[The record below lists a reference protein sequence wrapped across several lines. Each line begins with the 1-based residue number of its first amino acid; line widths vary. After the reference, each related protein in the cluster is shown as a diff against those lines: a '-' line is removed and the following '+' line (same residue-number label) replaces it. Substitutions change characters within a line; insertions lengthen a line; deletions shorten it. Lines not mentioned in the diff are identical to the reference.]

1 MKIIPVIDYMH
12 GQVVLAEKGMRGSYQ
27 AVNSEL
33 CKHAE
38 LHSVIKKLLSLANF
52 SIIYIAD
59 LDSIENQNL
68 NLSLWPQIFATYPQ
82 LEFWCDIGAQ
92 VSAWNRIMNNTS
104 NARPIVG
111 SESFNNLADLTA
123 TIEDIKEARPLL
135 SLDIK
140 DGMPL
145 GPRDLLSNFR
155 HWPEEIIVLSLN
167 RVGSF
172 AGPDYNTI
180 ETLAAQL
187 PDSKKYVGGGV
198 RDVNDIN
205 QLESLGISGVLLAKS
220 LHTQAVSAE
229 DLAKFTS

>member
-12 GQVVLAEKGMRGSYQ
+12 GQVVLAEKGMRDSYQ
-27 AVNSEL
+27 AVNSKL

-38 LHSVIKKLLSLANF
+38 LHSVIKNLLSLANF

-68 NLSLWPQIFATYPQ
+68 NLSLWPKIFATYPQ

-92 VSAWNRIMNNTS
+92 VSSWNRIMNNTS

-111 SESFNNLADLTA
+111 SESFNNLTDLTS
-123 TIEDIKEARPLL
+123 TLDDIKEARPLL
-135 SLDIK
+135 SLDIQN
-140 DGMPL
+140 GIPL
-145 GPRDLLSNFR
+145 GPQDLLSNFR
-155 HWPEEIIVLSLN
+155 RWPEDVIVLSLN

-172 AGPDYNTI
+172 AGPDYKLI
-180 ETLAAQL
+180 ETLIAQL
-187 PDSKKYVGGGV
+187 PDCKKYVGGGI
-198 RDVNDIN
+198 RDVSDIN
-205 QLESLGISGVLLAKS
+205 RLESLGISGTLLAKS
-220 LHTQAVSAE
+220 LHTQTVSAE